1 MTRIAHCCCGSLRA
15 ETTGE
20 PALVA
25 ACHCMECQ
33 RRTGSTFGVGAYFP
47 KEQVPDTD
55 TVLFRTRMAAGKT
68 VPLHSHVDP
77 ECFYVL
83 SGRIEVFL
91 VGERPRWHVI
101 EANHSLL
108 IADGVKH
115 AVRTTAHHPADLVLA
130 TNNRLARY
138 FREAGRPVM
147 PGAEPVPPTPED
159 IQRIIRVSEAYGYWI
174 ASPAESAAI
183 TGD

>member
-1 MTRIAHCCCGSLRA
+1 MAESYKTPTTASNAPELIEMRGGRFEVVARMGIA
-15 ETTGE
+15 
-20 PALVA
+20 
-25 ACHCMECQ
+25 
-33 RRTGSTFGVGAYFP
+33 
-47 KEQVPDTD
+47 DTD

-68 VPLHSHVDP
+68 VPLHSHIGP

-101 EANHSLL
+101 EANHSVL
-108 IADGVKH
+108 IADGAKH
-115 AVRTTAHHPADLVLA
+115 AVRTTAHEPVDLVLA

-159 IQRIIRVSEAYGYWI
+159 IQRMIRVSEAYGYWI

>member
-1 MTRIAHCCCGSLRA
+1 MAKLYKT
-15 ETTGE
+15 
-20 PALVA
+20 PATASNVPEIIEMRGGRFELVA
-25 ACHCMECQ
+25 RMGTA
-33 RRTGSTFGVGAYFP
+33 
-47 KEQVPDTD
+47 DTD

-101 EANHSLL
+101 EANRSLL

-115 AVRTTAHHPADLVLA
+115 AVRTTAHQPADLVLA

-147 PGAEPVPPTPED
+147 PGAEPAPPTPED

>member
-1 MTRIAHCCCGSLRA
+1 MA
-15 ETTGE
+15 ELYKTPTTATNAPELIDMRGGRFE
-20 PALVA
+20 LVA
-25 ACHCMECQ
+25 RMGTA
-33 RRTGSTFGVGAYFP
+33 
-47 KEQVPDTD
+47 DTD